1 MSELFDTINKKYSSI
16 KLLNVFTDLPTS
28 QFKQHFLFSNLHGW
42 ENEFNF
48 KIVWNFFANSRGKG
62 TMDRISDTVKR
73 LAWRNVRITTAVSN
87 DAVAYCKLAKCLNM
101 GIAVT
106 YILNDTIREKCA
118 QSLPVWDDNIVV
130 ADTMKLHCIKVR
142 NSWQLE
148 VAAFSRDETFK
159 VENILRAIVTDG
171 NDTESDLGLNG
182 AEGNIGDDVL
192 DPDQV
197 IPDNIIINIKDWV
210 LNSYEGFQ
218 AFFLLSM
225 RTSVTYLTVL
235 IHSEA

>member
-16 KLLNVFTDLPTS
+16 KLLNVFTDLLTS

-42 ENEFNF
+42 KNEFNF

-73 LAWRNVRITTAVSN
+73 LAWRNVRITTAVPN

-130 ADTMKLHCIKVR
+130 AYTMKLHCIKVR

-218 AFFLLSM
+218 AFFILSM

>member
-1 MSELFDTINKKYSSI
+1 MSELFDTINEKYSSI

-28 QFKQHFLFSNLHGW
+28 QFKQRFLFSNLHGW
-42 ENEFNF
+42 ENEFSF
-48 KIVWNFFANSRGKG
+48 KIVWIFFANSRGKE

-73 LAWRNVRITTAVSN
+73 LAWRNVRITTAVPN

-106 YILNDTIREKCA
+106 YILNDTIGEKCA
-118 QSLPVWDDNIVV
+118 QRLPVWDDNIVV
-130 ADTMKLHCIKVR
+130 ADTRKLHCIKVR

-148 VAAFSRDETFK
+148 VAAFSRDEIFN

-197 IPDNIIINIKDWV
+197 IPDNIIINISDWV
-210 LNSYEGFQ
+210 LNSYESFQ

-235 IHSEA
+235 INSEA

>member
-62 TMDRISDTVKR
+62 TMNRISDTVKR
-73 LAWRNVRITTAVSN
+73 LAWRNVRITTAVAI

-101 GIAVT
+101 VIAVT

-130 ADTMKLHCIKVR
+130 ADTMKPHCIKVR

-197 IPDNIIINIKDWV
+197 IPENIIINISDWV

-225 RTSVTYLTVL
+225 RTSVTYLTLL
-235 IHSEA
+235 INSEA

>member
-16 KLLNVFTDLPTS
+16 KLLNLFTDLPTS
-28 QFKQHFLFSNLHGW
+28 QFKQRFLFSNLHGW
-42 ENEFNF
+42 ENEFSF
-48 KIVWNFFANSRGKG
+48 KIVWIFFANSRGKE

-73 LAWRNVRITTAVSN
+73 LAWRNVRITTAVPN
-87 DAVAYCKLAKCLNM
+87 DAVAYCKLAKCVNM

-118 QSLPVWDDNIVV
+118 QRLPVWDNNMVV

-142 NSWQLE
+142 NSWQLK

-159 VENILRAIVTDG
+159 IENILRAIVTDG
-171 NDTESDLGLNG
+171 NDTESDLSLSG

-192 DPDQV
+192 DPDQA
-197 IPDNIIINIKDWV
+197 IPDNIIININDWV

-218 AFFLLSM
+218 AFFLLSVC
-225 RTSVTYLTVL
+225 TSVTYLTVL
-235 IHSEA
+235 INSGA

>member
-1 MSELFDTINKKYSSI
+1 
-16 KLLNVFTDLPTS
+16 
-28 QFKQHFLFSNLHGW
+28 
-42 ENEFNF
+42 
-48 KIVWNFFANSRGKG
+48 
-62 TMDRISDTVKR
+62 
-73 LAWRNVRITTAVSN
+73 
-87 DAVAYCKLAKCLNM
+87 
-101 GIAVT
+101 
-106 YILNDTIREKCA
+106 
-118 QSLPVWDDNIVV
+118 
-130 ADTMKLHCIKVR
+130 MKLHCIKVR

-148 VAAFSRDETFK
+148 VEAFSRDETFK

-197 IPDNIIINIKDWV
+197 IPDNIIINISDWV

-225 RTSVTYLTVL
+225 HTSVTYLTVL